1 MLNDV
6 DIRYKLDSFEMASQI
21 LREKSI
27 GLTKIVN
34 QVHLDNKIL
43 KGNLEKYQN
52 LSYKLEE
59 ELEDLNEEK
68 EDLQELL
75 DNLRNENLRLKQL
88 LLTDS
93 REIVLPYPPEEST
106 DADYED
112 VKGHPEF
119 EISRKYNYPIRK
131 KLTEE
136 EKRLNKKPNDPI
148 KEYRSG
154 KYIKVKL
161 GKNSYFKHR
170 IVAEQWIPKPQT
182 EEELFVDHK
191 NRFDTFDY
199 RVENLRWVSKSENNR
214 SRGGY
219 NGANFIFFDYD
230 SFDPK
235 PALMLDYNHHSFKD
249 YYYLDGQFYYDTG
262 VDYRLINPYTRKT
275 NSKEYAYVSVYDS
288 RGNRVQVYIEK
299 YKELLQNQK

>member
-1 MLNDV
+1 MSNENDITNLV
-6 DIRYKLDSFEMASQI
+6 DSFAITS
-21 LREKSI
+21 
-27 GLTKIVN
+27 
-34 QVHLDNKIL
+34 KIL
-43 KGNLEKYQN
+43 QEKASVLTNIVQQVLHDKEILKNDLEKYQRN
-52 LSYKLEE
+52 SYILEE
-59 ELEDLNEEK
+59 DIDGLIGEK

-93 REIVLPYPPEEST
+93 REIVLPCPPEEST
-106 DADYED
+106 DADYEEI
-112 VKGHPEF
+112 KGHPEY

-131 KLTEE
+131 KLTDD
-136 EKRLNKKPNDPI
+136 EKSQNKKPNAPI

-161 GKNSYFKHR
+161 GKNDYLKHR
-170 IVAEQWIPKPQT
+170 IVAEQWIPKPQS

-199 RVENLRWVSKSENNR
+199 RIENLRWVSKSENNR

-219 NGANFIFFDYD
+219 NGKNFIFFDYD
-230 SFDPK
+230 SFSQK
-235 PALMLDYNHHSFKD
+235 PALLLDYNHHSFKD

-262 VDYRLINPYTRKT
+262 VDYRLINIYTRKSR
-275 NSKEYAYVSVYDS
+275 SKEYAYVQVYDT
-288 RGNRVQVYIEK
+288 RGKCVQVFIEK